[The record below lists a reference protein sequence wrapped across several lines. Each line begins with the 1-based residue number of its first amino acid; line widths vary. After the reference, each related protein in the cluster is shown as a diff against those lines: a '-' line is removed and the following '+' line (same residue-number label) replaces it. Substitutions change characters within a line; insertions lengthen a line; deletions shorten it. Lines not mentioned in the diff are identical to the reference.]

1 MSNIIYRRDTCRLCG
16 SKTLSLAFSLTP
28 TPPANAFIKKELLDK
43 TQETYPLELCQC
55 KNCGHIQL
63 LDVVNPEVLFK
74 NYLYVSG
81 TSDVFVQHFKNYAYE
96 TISEYEIKENSLVID
111 IGSNDGTLL
120 KIFKEKG
127 MKVLGI
133 EPAINLANL
142 SKRNGIETINEF
154 INIEVADQILKQY
167 GTANVVTANNVFAH
181 IDDLSS
187 AMKGIKNILSE
198 DGVFIFEVSY
208 FIDVLENNL
217 FDTIYHEHL
226 DYHTLKPL
234 TKFFELFEM
243 KIIKATRV
251 KTHGGSIRVAVKNNH
266 ESFDINSSV
275 YDLIRLEESKEIYKI
290 ETLKDYSKSI
300 DNIRLSLVD
309 LLKKIKKDDKTIAG
323 YGAPAKATTLMYH
336 FDINQNIIDFIVDDS
351 EHKQNLYTPGMHI
364 PILSCEEIYKL
375 HPDYLIILAW
385 NFAEP
390 IIKKHSE
397 YISMGGKFIIPF
409 PCPAI
414 IDRN

>member
-1 MSNIIYRRDTCRLCG
+1 MSNIIYRRETCRLCG
-16 SKTLSLAFSLTP
+16 NKTLSLAFSLTP

-187 AMKGIKNILSE
+187 AMKGIKKILSE

-309 LLKKIKKDDKTIAG
+309 LLKKIKIDDKTIAG
-323 YGAPAKATTLMYH
+323 YGAPA
-336 FDINQNIIDFIVDDS
+336 
-351 EHKQNLYTPGMHI
+351 
-364 PILSCEEIYKL
+364 
-375 HPDYLIILAW
+375 
-385 NFAEP
+385 
-390 IIKKHSE
+390 
-397 YISMGGKFIIPF
+397 
-409 PCPAI
+409 
-414 IDRN
+414 

>member
-1 MSNIIYRRDTCRLCG
+1 M
-16 SKTLSLAFSLTP
+16 SLAFSLTP
-28 TPPANAFIKKELLDK
+28 TPPANAFIEKELLDK
-43 TQETYPLELCQC
+43 SQETYPLDLCQC
-55 KNCGHIQL
+55 KSCGHIQL
-63 LDVVNPEVLFK
+63 IDVVSPEILFK

-81 TSDVFVQHFKNYAYE
+81 TSDVFIQHFKNYAYE
-96 TISEYEIKENSLVID
+96 TISEYKIKENSLVID

-142 SKRNGIETINEF
+142 SNKNGVETINEF
-154 INIEVADQILKQY
+154 INLEVVDQILKKY

-181 IDDLSS
+181 IDDLSL
-187 AMKGIKNILSE
+187 AMEGIKRILSK

-234 TKFFELFEM
+234 TKFFELFDM

-251 KTHGGSIRVAVKNNH
+251 KTHGGSIRVAV
-266 ESFDINSSV
+266 
-275 YDLIRLEESKEIYKI
+275 IRLEESKEIYEI
-290 ETLKDYSKSI
+290 ETLKNYSKSI
-300 DNIRLSLVD
+300 DNIRLTLVD
-309 LLKKIKKDDKTIAG
+309 LLRKIKKDNKTIAG

-351 EHKQNLYTPGMHI
+351 EYKQNLYTPGMHI

-375 HPDYLIILAW
+375 NPDYLIILAW
-385 NFAEP
+385 NFAGS

-397 YISMGGKFIIPF
+397 YINMGGKFIIPF
-409 PCPAI
+409 PCPTVH
-414 IDRN
+414 DKN